1 MSQKTKKSK
10 TTKKLITVDDLKNQP
25 TQMKE
30 IVAYLIGNG
39 ETIGAV
45 LDNLL
50 DAHKGTHKFPRD
62 LTDEKAKAILREA
75 LRTCNPN
82 DKKFNT
88 KKYGAAYREG
98 RLAYVRSLGDNL
110 LRAFDKHIRNLNFA
124 LEKTTF
130 NFNQGLTPKEY
141 ASITKDLVSAVSLY
155 QAIADAHQ
163 PDSKFAFDI
172 IPALDSQIRDA
183 EKQKALPTTPE
194 EEQEATPDTRTK
206 AETTKSD

>member
-10 TTKKLITVDDLKNQP
+10 TAKKLITADDLKNQP
-25 TQMKE
+25 VPLKE
-30 IVAYLIGNG
+30 LVAYFIGNG
-39 ETIGAV
+39 DTIGQV

-50 DAHKGTHKFPRD
+50 DIYKADYKFPRD
-62 LTDEKAKAILREA
+62 LTDEKAKDILRDA
-75 LRTCNPN
+75 IRTCNPN

-130 NFNQGLTPKEY
+130 DFSKGLTPKEY
-141 ASITKDLVSAVSLY
+141 AAITKDLVSAVSLY

-163 PDSKFAFDI
+163 PDSKLAFDI

-183 EKQKALPTTPE
+183 EKQKALSTTHE
-194 EEQEATPDTRTK
+194 KQQEGTPDTRTK